1 MISRVREAFNA
12 GYKESFYEGLQQ
24 EVLNTF
30 GEPCPFRI
38 SETPVFL
45 SREMKAKV
53 FAACDAILSQLDTIE
68 FEAVRQRF
76 MPKQLQSPTPVG
88 NPHFLGIDFGICED
102 ENGNLSPQLIELQA
116 FPSLFCYQPFL
127 AKAYMKH
134 YPNLPKEG
142 FHYFLGGHTEE
153 SYYHAL
159 KEVILGDENP
169 ENVILMEIFPKAQKT
184 RIDFSATQ
192 QALGIEVV
200 CMTKVIKE
208 GRKLYYEKDGRKI
221 RIQRIYNRVIFDDL
235 YQFKDLKTNF
245 NIFDDLDV
253 TWVTNPDWFFM
264 ISKCIM
270 PMLSHESVPDSYY
283 LDEIPKDLD
292 LSQYVLKPLFSFAGK
307 GVNLEPTWNLLNTIK
322 DLKNYML
329 QKKVSYAPLVK
340 TLTER
345 NSRVE
350 LRILFVRD
358 EKEGKLKPVIN
369 LTRMGKGGMINVS
382 HNTNDTWIG
391 SSISFFEE

>member
-1 MISRVREAFNA
+1 MISTVREAFNSR
-12 GYKESFYEGLQQ
+12 YRESFYKALQN
-24 EVLNTF
+24 EVLKTF

-38 SETPVFL
+38 SETPVFIDRAMKEKVL
-45 SREMKAKV
+45 S
-53 FAACDAILSQLDTIE
+53 ACDAILTQLDDID

-76 MPKQLQSPTPVG
+76 MPKQLQSPISVD

-102 ENGNLSPQLIELQA
+102 ENGDLSPQLIELQA

-127 AKAYMKH
+127 AKAYLKH
-134 YPNLPKEG
+134 YPNLPKNG
-142 FHYFLGGHTEE
+142 YHYFLGGHTEE
-153 SYYHAL
+153 TYFETL
-159 KEVILGDENP
+159 REVIVGDENP
-169 ENVILMEIFPKAQKT
+169 ENVILMEIFPEAQKT
-184 RIDFSATQ
+184 RIDFWATQ

-208 GRKLYYEKDGRKI
+208 GKQLFYEKDGRRI
-221 RIQRIYNRVIFDDL
+221 RIHRIYNRVIFDDL
-235 YQFKDLKTNF
+235 YQFKDLKTSF

-253 TWVTNPDWFFM
+253 TWITNPDWFFM

-270 PMLSHESVPDSYY
+270 PMLSHESIPESYY
-283 LDEIPKDLD
+283 LDEVPRDIDLK
-292 LSQYVLKPLFSFAGK
+292 QYVLKPLFSFAGK
-307 GVNLEPTWNLLNTIK
+307 GVNLEPTWELLNTIK
-322 DLKNYML
+322 DMKNYML
-329 QKKVSYAPLVK
+329 QKKVAYSPLVK
-340 TLTER
+340 TLTDR

-358 EKEGKLKPVIN
+358 EKEGRLRPVIN

>member
-1 MISRVREAFNA
+1 MISKVRESFNA
-12 GYKESFYEGLQQ
+12 GFKDAYYEGLQQ
-24 EVLNTF
+24 EVLKTF

-38 SETPVFL
+38 SETPVFID
-45 SREMKAKV
+45 RDMKKKV
-53 FAACDAILSQLDTIE
+53 MDACDAILSQLDNLD
-68 FEAVRQRF
+68 FESVRQRF

-88 NPHFLGIDFGICED
+88 EPHFLGIDFGICED
-102 ENGNLSPQLIELQA
+102 DNGDLSPQLIELQA
-116 FPSLFCYQPFL
+116 FPSLFFYQPFL
-127 AKAYMKH
+127 AKAFLNN
-134 YPNLPKEG
+134 YPTIPKNG
-142 FHYFLGGHTEE
+142 FHYFFGGHTEE
-153 SYYHAL
+153 TYL
-159 KEVILGDENP
+159 ETMRKVILGDEAP
-169 ENVILMEIFPKAQKT
+169 EHVILMEIFPNAQKT
-184 RIDFSATQ
+184 RIDFWATK

-208 GRKLYYEKDGRKI
+208 GRQLFYEKDGRKVPI
-221 RIQRIYNRVIFDDL
+221 RRIYNRVIFDDL

-253 TWVTNPDWFFM
+253 TWITNPDWFFM

-270 PMLSHESVPDSYY
+270 PMLSHESIPQSYY
-283 LDEIPKDLD
+283 LDEVPKDID
-292 LSQYVLKPLFSFAGK
+292 LKQFVLKPLFSFAGK
-307 GVNLEPTWNLLNTIK
+307 GVNLEPTWTLLNTIK
-322 DLKNYML
+322 DMKNYML
-329 QKKVSYAPLVK
+329 QKKVTYSPLIK
-340 TLTER
+340 TMGER

-358 EKEGKLKPVIN
+358 EKEGRLKPVIN

>member
-1 MISRVREAFNA
+1 MISKVRESFNA
-12 GYKESFYEGLQQ
+12 GFRDAYYEGLKE
-24 EVLNTF
+24 EVIKTF

-38 SETPVFL
+38 SETPVFFD
-45 SREMKAKV
+45 REMKKKV
-53 FAACDAILSQLDTIE
+53 MDACEAILSQLDGLD

-76 MPKQLQSPTPVG
+76 MPKYLHSPTHVG
-88 NPHFLGIDFGICED
+88 DPHFLGIDFGICED
-102 ENGNLSPQLIELQA
+102 EHGNLSPQLIELQA
-116 FPSLFCYQPFL
+116 FPSLFFYQPFL
-127 AKAYMKH
+127 AKAYVNN
-134 YPNLPKEG
+134 YPNIPKEG

-153 SYYHAL
+153 TYL
-159 KEVILGDENP
+159 ETMREVILGGEAP

-184 RIDFSATQ
+184 RIDFWATQ

-208 GRKLYYEKDGRKI
+208 GRRLYYEKDGKKI
-221 RIQRIYNRVIFDDL
+221 PIRRIYNRVIFDDL

-253 TWVTNPDWFFM
+253 TWITNPDWFFM

-270 PMLSHESVPDSYY
+270 PMLSHESIPDSYF
-283 LDEIPKDLD
+283 LDEVPRDIDLK
-292 LSQYVLKPLFSFAGK
+292 QYVLKPLFSFAGK

-322 DLKNYML
+322 DMKNYML
-329 QKKVSYAPLVK
+329 QKKVTYSPIVK
-340 TLTER
+340 TLTDR

-350 LRILFVRD
+350 LRILFARD
-358 EKEGKLKPVIN
+358 EKEGRLKPVIN

>member
-12 GYKESFYEGLQQ
+12 GYSEAFYEGLQQ
-24 EVLNTF
+24 EVLETF
-30 GEPCPFRI
+30 GEPCAFRI

-45 SREMKAKV
+45 SREIKAKV
-53 FAACDAILSQLDTIE
+53 MAACDAILSQLDGIE

-76 MPKQLQSPTPVG
+76 MPRQLQSPTPVG
-88 NPHFLGIDFGICED
+88 NPHFLGIDFAICED
-102 ENGNLSPQLIELQA
+102 EKGHLSPQLIELQA

-127 AKAYMKH
+127 AKAYLKN

-142 FHYFLGGHTEE
+142 FHYFFDGHTEE
-153 SYYHAL
+153 SYNRAL
-159 KEVILGDENP
+159 KEVIVGDEDP
-169 ENVILMEIFPKAQKT
+169 ENVILMEIFPEAQKT
-184 RIDFSATQ
+184 RIDFWATQ

-208 GRKLYYEKDGRKI
+208 GNKLYYEKDGKRI
-221 RIQRIYNRVIFDDL
+221 RIHRIYNRVIFDDL

-245 NIFDDLDV
+245 NIFDDLEV

-283 LDEIPKDLD
+283 LDEIPKDID

-307 GVNLEPTWNLLNTIK
+307 GVNLEPTWDLLNTIK

-329 QKKVSYAPLVK
+329 QKKVSYAPLVR
-340 TLTER
+340 TLNER
-345 NSRVE
+345 SSRVE
-350 LRILFVRD
+350 LRILFVWN

-391 SSISFFEE
+391 SSISFFED

>member
-1 MISRVREAFNA
+1 MISTIREEFNA
-12 GYKESFYEGLQQ
+12 GYSQAYYEGLQQ
-24 EVLNTF
+24 EVMKTF

-38 SETPVFL
+38 SETPVFID
-45 SREMKAKV
+45 REMKAKV
-53 FAACDAILSQLDTIE
+53 LSACDSIIGQLDGLD

-76 MPKQLQSPTPVG
+76 MPKYLQSPTPVG
-88 NPHFLGIDFGICED
+88 HPHFLGIDFGLCED

-127 AKAYMKH
+127 AKAFMNN

-142 FHYFLGGHTEE
+142 FHYFLGGHSEE
-153 SYYHAL
+153 SYYRML
-159 KEVILGDENP
+159 KEVIVGDEDP
-169 ENVILMEIFPKAQKT
+169 ENVILMEIFPNAQKT
-184 RIDFSATQ
+184 RIDFRATQ

-208 GRKLYYEKDGRKI
+208 GKKLYYEKDGRKI
-221 RIQRIYNRVIFDDL
+221 PIHRIYNRVIFDDL

-253 TWVTNPDWFFM
+253 TWITNPDWFFM

-270 PMLSHESVPDSYY
+270 PMLSHESIPESYY
-283 LDEIPKDLD
+283 LDEVPRDIDLK
-292 LSQYVLKPLFSFAGK
+292 QYVLKPLFSFAGK

-322 DLKNYML
+322 DMKNYML
-329 QKKVSYAPLVK
+329 QKKVRYSPLIK
-340 TLTER
+340 TLTDR